1 MSRERKITRHT
12 IDSAVPKPFL
22 FLGVVSAEPD
32 YRLSVMI
39 NRHLG
44 TDLRKCPADIIIE
57 TATGTRNFS
66 RFSPKNRTFT
76 LVSNRSGGS
85 VLLKKLKNIDYI
97 LVPAQQDDMKTSEQ
111 LAASLRLIPEI
122 TAVFM
127 LDSSESADRN
137 IALLAW

>member
-12 IDSAVPKPFL
+12 IESTVPQPFF

-44 TDLRKCPADIIIE
+44 TDLRKCPDDIIIE
-57 TATGTRNFS
+57 TSAGARNFS
-66 RFSPKNRTFT
+66 RFSPENRAFT
-76 LVSNRSGGS
+76 LVSNRSGGT
-85 VLLKKLKNIDYI
+85 VLLKKLKNIDYL
-97 LVPAQQDDMKTSEQ
+97 LVPAQHDDAKTTEQ

-127 LDSSESADRN
+127 LDSKGTADRN
-137 IALLAW
+137 IALMAQ

>member
-12 IDSAVPKPFL
+12 IEGAVPKPFF

-44 TDLRKCPADIIIE
+44 TDLRKCPEDIIIE
-57 TATGTRNFS
+57 TTSGKRNFS
-66 RFSPKNRTFT
+66 RFSPENRAFT
-76 LVSNRSGGS
+76 LFSNRSSGI
-85 VLLKKLKNIDYI
+85 VLLKKFKNIDYL
-97 LVPAQQDDMKTSEQ
+97 LVPAQEDDIKTTEQ

-127 LDSSESADRN
+127 LDSRETADRN
-137 IALLAW
+137 IALLTL

>member
-12 IDSAVPKPFL
+12 IESAAPKTFF

-44 TDLRKCPADIIIE
+44 TDLRKCPEDIIIE

-66 RFSPKNRTFT
+66 RFSPENRAFA

-85 VLLKKLKNIDYI
+85 VFLKKLKNIDYL
-97 LVPAQQDDMKTSEQ
+97 LVPAQQDDVKTAEQ
-111 LAASLRLIPEI
+111 FAASLRIIPEI
-122 TAVFM
+122 TAVFI
-127 LDSSESADRN
+127 LDSRETTDRN
-137 IALLAW
+137 IALLAQ

>member
-1 MSRERKITRHT
+1 MSRERKIRKHT
-12 IDSAVPKPFL
+12 IGSEAPQPFI

-32 YRLSVMI
+32 YRISVMI

-44 TDLRKCPADIIIE
+44 TDLRKCPEDITIK
-57 TATGTRNFS
+57 TTTGTLNFS
-66 RFSPKNRTFT
+66 RFSPVNKAFS

-85 VLLKKLKNIDYI
+85 VLLNKLKKIDYF
-97 LVPAQQDDMKTSEQ
+97 LLPAQENDIKTTEQ

-127 LDSSESADRN
+127 LDSSETGDRN
-137 IALLAW
+137 IALLTL

>member
-12 IDSAVPKPFL
+12 IESAVPQPFF

-44 TDLRKCPADIIIE
+44 TDLRKCPEDITLD
-57 TATGTRNFS
+57 TAAGTRNFS
-66 RFSPKNRTFT
+66 RFSPENRAFA
-76 LVSNRSGGS
+76 LISNRSGGT
-85 VLLKKLKNIDYI
+85 VLLKKLKNIDYL
-97 LVPAQQDDMKTSEQ
+97 LVPSQQNNIKTAEQ

-127 LDSSESADRN
+127 LDSRETADRN
-137 IALLAW
+137 IALLAQ

>member
-12 IDSAVPKPFL
+12 IESAVPQPFF

-44 TDLRKCPADIIIE
+44 TDLRKCPEDIIIQ

-66 RFSPKNRTFT
+66 RFSPENRAFA
-76 LVSNRSGGS
+76 LVSNRCSGT
-85 VLLKKLKNIDYI
+85 VLLKKLKNIDYL
-97 LVPAQQDDMKTSEQ
+97 LVPAQQDDLKTAEQ

-127 LDSSESADRN
+127 LDSSDTADRN
-137 IALLAW
+137 IALLAQ

>member
-12 IDSAVPKPFL
+12 IEDPVPQPFF

-44 TDLRKCPADIIIE
+44 TDLRKCTEDILAE
-57 TATGTRNFS
+57 TASGSLSFS
-66 RFSPKNRTFT
+66 CFSPENKAFS
-76 LVSNRSGGS
+76 LISNRSGGNL
-85 VLLKKLKNIDYI
+85 LLKRLRNIDYL
-97 LVPAQQDDMKTSEQ
+97 LVPAEQHDIKTAEI

-122 TAVFM
+122 TAVFL
-127 LDSSESADRN
+127 LDSRNTADRN
-137 IALLAW
+137 IVLLAR

>member
-12 IDSAVPKPFL
+12 IESAVPQPFF

-44 TDLRKCPADIIIE
+44 TDLRKCPEDIIID
-57 TATGTRNFS
+57 TSAGTRNFS
-66 RFSPKNRTFT
+66 RFSPENRAFS
-76 LVSNRSGGS
+76 LVSNRSSGT
-85 VLLKKLKNIDYI
+85 VLLKKLKNIDYL
-97 LVPAQQDDMKTSEQ
+97 LVPAQQDDAKTTEQ

-122 TAVFM
+122 TAVFV
-127 LDSSESADRN
+127 LDSRATADRN
-137 IALLAW
+137 IALLAQ

>member
-12 IDSAVPKPFL
+12 IESAVPQPFF

-44 TDLRKCPADIIIE
+44 TDLRKCPGDIIID
-57 TATGTRNFS
+57 TSTGTRSFS
-66 RFSPKNRTFT
+66 RFSPENRAFT
-76 LVSNRSGGS
+76 LVSNRSGGT
-85 VLLKKLKNIDYI
+85 VLLQKLKNIDYL
-97 LVPAQQDDMKTSEQ
+97 LVPAQQDDAKTTEQ

-127 LDSSESADRN
+127 LDSRSTADRN
-137 IALLAW
+137 IALLAL

>member
-12 IDSAVPKPFL
+12 IESAVPQPFF

-44 TDLRKCPADIIIE
+44 TDLRKCPEDITLD
-57 TATGTRNFS
+57 TAAGTRNFS
-66 RFSPKNRTFT
+66 RFSPENRAFA
-76 LVSNRSGGS
+76 LISNRSGGT
-85 VLLKKLKNIDYI
+85 VLLKKLKNIDYL
-97 LVPAQQDDMKTSEQ
+97 LVPSQQHDIKTAGQ

-122 TAVFM
+122 TAVFI
-127 LDSSESADRN
+127 LDSSETTDRN
-137 IALLAW
+137 IALLAQ